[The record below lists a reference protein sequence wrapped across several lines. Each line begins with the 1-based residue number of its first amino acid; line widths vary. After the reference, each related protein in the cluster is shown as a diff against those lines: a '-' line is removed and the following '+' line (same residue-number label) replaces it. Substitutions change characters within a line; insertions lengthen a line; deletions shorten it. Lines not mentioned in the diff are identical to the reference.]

1 MRCQVHLL
9 EKFPIVSKETKLI
22 EIMSPHSDSYVP
34 ARCYV
39 VGHRLIVE
47 ILAFATT
54 TVRSLTEFARLA
66 DGNTYRHTG
75 RGLQSTFH
83 IIVLLYSISICFFFN
98 IHLKL
103 YCHQVAGE

>member
-66 DGNTYRHTG
+66 DGNGHTG